1 MSDIIFA
8 RLQEWRQKAAA
19 GTMTLD
25 ECREAIAAI
34 RKERVQASA
43 VSSVSKERK
52 ATATAKAKAAP
63 INSDDLLGE
72 LEGL

>member
-1 MSDIIFA
+1 MSDIIFT

-52 ATATAKAKAAP
+52 AATAAKAKAAP
-63 INSDDLLGE
+63 IDSDAMLDELG
-72 LEGL
+72 GL